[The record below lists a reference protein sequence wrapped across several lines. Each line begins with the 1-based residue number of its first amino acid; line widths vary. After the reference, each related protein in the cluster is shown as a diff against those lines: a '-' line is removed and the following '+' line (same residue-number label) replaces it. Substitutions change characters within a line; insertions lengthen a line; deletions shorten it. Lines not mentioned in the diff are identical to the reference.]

1 MEISWE
7 VSLDPH
13 GTISVRHLL
22 PNPATKHEI
31 GARAITWAIG
41 SMGWILWNTLE
52 HFLGQI
58 ASSNDG
64 F

>member
-31 GARAITWAIG
+31 GARAISGPWIHGLDSLKHFGTLFG
-41 SMGWILWNTLE
+41 SNSL
-52 HFLGQI
+52 
-58 ASSNDG
+58 
-64 F
+64 